1 MTKRVFAFGCSVT
14 SYRWPTWADI
24 IGKSYK
30 NKGYEYYNFANSGS
44 GNEYILNSLYLTDT
58 KFKLTPDDIIIIMW
72 SSWNREDRYIVNYN
86 WTPEIRGQWTK
97 EGNILTA
104 VMDSPRYDPSFLKY
118 WSLEHDISKN
128 ITAIKSARKCFNIT
142 YDDYIPPYE
151 QSENASKNNNANIG
165 DRIFEAYTSKWDTS
179 KDSNWYKVFSKVRPN
194 PDPRLDIFIRLDG
207 HPLPSEALAYVQQ
220 FTDFDIDDDTVEWV
234 NEWSYR
240 MIQWSEINNKRETP
254 IVNSWG
260 DFHDTEFVGMID
272 ETHAEEQQVYA
283 AGTYVDLWTD
293 DCFIDLLNDFDF

>member
-1 MTKRVFAFGCSVT
+1 MTKRIFAFGCSVT
-14 SYRWPTWADI
+14 AYRWPTWADI
-24 IGKSYK
+24 IGKSYH

-44 GNEYILNSLYLTDT
+44 GNEYILNSLFLADT
-58 KFKLTPDDIIIIMW
+58 KFKFTPDDIIIIMW
-72 SSWNREDRYIVNYN
+72 SSWNREDRYIVDYN
-86 WTPEIRGQWTK
+86 WTPGLRGQWTK

-142 YDDYIPPYE
+142 HDDHIPPYE
-151 QSENASKNNNANIG
+151 QSENASKNNNADVG
-165 DRIFEAYTSKWDTS
+165 DRIFEAYTTKWDTS
-179 KDSNWYKVFSKVRPN
+179 KDSNYFHIFEKLRPN
-194 PDPRLDIFIRLDG
+194 PDSRLDIFIRLDG

-240 MIQWSEINNKRETP
+240 MIRWSEINNKRETP
-254 IVNSWG
+254 ILNSWG
-260 DFHDTEFVGMID
+260 DFHDTEFIGMID
-272 ETHAEEQQVYA
+272 ETHAQEQQVYA

-293 DCFIDLLNDFDF
+293 DCFIDLLKDFDF